1 MQKRI
6 FILVAIIAVV
16 ILVFVLL
23 QKDISAPVDKNQ
35 IGIPPEKSE
44 IATDKSAEKNPSQ
57 ASQAQKINNNDNN
70 KTMELEIKTKQEGTG
85 ERQVKTGDTISVH
98 YTGKL
103 TDGTKFDSSVDRGKP
118 FEFTVGQGMVIQGWE
133 QGFLGAKVGEKRTL
147 TIPAEMGYGSRAVG
161 SIPANSTLIF
171 DVELVAIK

>member
-6 FILVAIIAVV
+6 IILVAIIVAV

-23 QKDISAPVDKNQ
+23 QKDISAPADTNQ
-35 IGIPPEKSE
+35 IGIQSEKSE
-44 IATDKSAEKNPSQ
+44 IATDKSAEKNPNQSV
-57 ASQAQKINNNDNN
+57 QAQKINKNDNN
-70 KTMELEIKTKQEGTG
+70 KTMELEIKTTQEGTG

-103 TDGTKFDSSVDRGKP
+103 TDGTKFDSSVDRGVP

>member
-6 FILVAIIAVV
+6 FILVAIIAAV

-23 QKDISAPVDKNQ
+23 QKDISAPVDGNQ
-35 IGIPPEKSE
+35 IGIQPEKNE
-44 IATDKSAEKNPSQ
+44 TVADKSAEKNLDQSV
-57 ASQAQKINNNDNN
+57 QAQKINNNDNN
-70 KTMELEIKTKQEGTG
+70 KTMELEIKTTQEGTG

-118 FEFTVGQGMVIQGWE
+118 FEFTVGQGMVIRGWE

-147 TIPAEMGYGSRAVG
+147 TIPAEMGYGARAVG

>member
-6 FILVAIIAVV
+6 LILVAIIAAV

-23 QKDISAPVDKNQ
+23 QKDISAPVDTNQ
-35 IGIPPEKSE
+35 ISIQPEKSE
-44 IATDKSAEKNPSQ
+44 TVADKSSEKNPDQSG
-57 ASQAQKINNNDNN
+57 QAQKINNTNNN
-70 KTMELEIKTKQEGTG
+70 KTMGLEIKTTQEGTG

-103 TDGTKFDSSVDRGKP
+103 TDGTKFDSSVDRGVP

-147 TIPAEMGYGSRAVG
+147 TIPAEMGYGARAVG

>member
-6 FILVAIIAVV
+6 LILVAIIAAV

-23 QKDISAPVDKNQ
+23 QKDISAPVDGNQ
-35 IGIPPEKSE
+35 IGIQSEKSE
-44 IATDKSAEKNPSQ
+44 TANDKSSEKNPDQSG
-57 ASQAQKINNNDNN
+57 QAQKINNNDNN
-70 KTMELEIKTKQEGTG
+70 KTMELEIKTTQEGTG

-103 TDGTKFDSSVDRGKP
+103 TDGTKFDSSVDRGVP

-147 TIPAEMGYGSRAVG
+147 TIPAEMGYGARAVG

>member
-6 FILVAIIAVV
+6 LILVAIIAAV

-23 QKDISAPVDKNQ
+23 QKDISAPADKNQ
-35 IGIPPEKSE
+35 IGIQSEKSE
-44 IATDKSAEKNPSQ
+44 TVNDKNPNQSV
-57 ASQAQKINNNDNN
+57 QAQKINNNDNN
-70 KTMELEIKTKQEGTG
+70 KTMELEIKTTQEGTG
-85 ERQVKTGDTISVH
+85 ERQVKIGDTISVH

-103 TDGTKFDSSVDRGKP
+103 TDGTKFDSSVDRGVP

-147 TIPAEMGYGSRAVG
+147 TIPAEMGYGARAVG

>member
-1 MQKRI
+1 MLAVLI
-6 FILVAIIAVV
+6 FILLRDEI
-16 ILVFVLL
+16 
-23 QKDISAPVDKNQ
+23 KAPSNEENIV
-35 IGIPPEKSE
+35 GE
-44 IATDKSAEKNPSQ
+44 
-57 ASQAQKINNNDNN
+57 INNNAEVKTKENSSKTNTANQSQSINNNN
-70 KTMELEIKTKQEGTG
+70 KPMQLEIKTTKEGAG
-85 ERQVKTGDTISVH
+85 ERQVKAGDTISVH

-103 TDGTKFDSSVDRGKP
+103 TDGTKFDSSVDRGVP